1 MNSENEL
8 DQNQNKTYNLKCR
21 KESAKKLMKQFL
33 DSKEKDEKALDKIIS
48 LDNTL
53 PDIYVYKLKNSV
65 DAKLKE
71 RSYEIVDK
79 ESLKKFNVDKKINY
93 RDLYFEL
100 IDYITSINL
109 DEPENASDKYEK
121 EDFLIEEQDDSYSE
135 SESIESEENNIHKN
149 TDKNGGAIKVELK
162 VDFEE
167 KSDLDENVSDSEFK
181 EVLEKMQKFD
191 INNLLIKNEK
201 INVAHIR
208 IKFYKIYE
216 TYFSFINYKNNYP
229 EFESELFY
237 FHCLRYMLET
247 YKKLL
252 YKRFIKKIL
261 LTKSNMI
268 IPLTEKIK
276 NGEINDNSIKIFYYY
291 IMNTQYYVDDKYL
304 LPLKKNF
311 IFAEFNDYIIK
322 NNNLYKKNNQNEILL
337 EHADEYLIDE
347 IINNN
352 LVFSK
357 DKINDLKRF
366 YSIKGLLKNLTF
378 KKEEGDKFWE
388 EFLSS
393 KVLDDLVQSLFKRE
407 NIFKKKEIIDLFK
420 ERSYYFPNFNTSFL
434 ALSHKEIFYMY
445 FPPTEV
451 VCPNEALKDSDI
463 LDMINRAANK
473 IKIHHEWGHTSSS
486 YLFFTLKIKYFT
498 TPERKIKYKET
509 TESKNT
515 LKPNKEGGKDVEML
529 LYGRVIEYL
538 NAKEAI
544 FILNNK
550 NYNLSLNDFR
560 NKFIALKNKKLDD
573 VFQEALTNT
582 EIDDYIKK
590 AYEEY
595 KTRDKIVKY
604 NLQDFSFKI
613 KAKKK
618 AYINFENIK
627 FELGN
632 NYHPKHSDFI
642 KKKK

>member
-1 MNSENEL
+1 MKCENES
-8 DQNQNKTYNLKCR
+8 DQNNTYNLKNR
-21 KESAKKLMKQFL
+21 KELAKKLMNQFL
-33 DSKEKDEKALDKIIS
+33 NSEEKDEKILDKIIS

-53 PDIYVYKLKNSV
+53 PGIYVYKLKNSF

-71 RSYEIVDK
+71 RSYEILDK

-93 RDLYFEL
+93 KDLYFEL
-100 IDYITSINL
+100 IDYISSINL
-109 DEPENASDKYEK
+109 DEPENASDKFEK
-121 EDFLIEEQDDSYSE
+121 EDFLTGESNDSE
-135 SESIESEENNIHKN
+135 SESIEFDDNDIHKN
-149 TDKNGGAIKVELK
+149 TDKNNNNIKEELK

-167 KSDLDENVSDSEFK
+167 KNDLDENVSDSEFK
-181 EVLEKMQKFD
+181 EVLEKMQNFD

-201 INVAHIR
+201 INVENIK
-208 IKFYKIYE
+208 IKFSKIYE

-229 EFESELFY
+229 DFESELFY

-252 YKRFIKKIL
+252 YRRFIQKIFI
-261 LTKSNMI
+261 TQSI
-268 IPLTEKIK
+268 TSFTEKIK
-276 NGEINDNSIKIFYYY
+276 NGEINDNLMKMFYYY
-291 IMNTQYYVDDKYL
+291 IMNTQYHLIDNYL
-304 LPLKKNF
+304 KLLMKKSNF
-311 IFAEFNDYIIK
+311 NENNDYIVK

-337 EHADEYLIDE
+337 ENVDEYLIDE

-352 LVFSK
+352 VLSSK
-357 DKINDLKRF
+357 NKNKELKLY

-378 KKEEGDKFWE
+378 RKEDGDKFWK

-393 KVLDDLVQSLFKRE
+393 QVLEDIVKSLFKRE
-407 NIFKKKEIIDLFK
+407 NIFNKKEIIDLFK
-420 ERSYYFPNFNTSFL
+420 ERSYYFPNFNTNFL

-451 VCPNEALKDSDI
+451 KYPNNASKDSDI

-473 IKIHHEWGHTSSS
+473 IKIQHEWGHTSSS
-486 YLFFTLKIKYFT
+486 YLFFTQKIKYFT
-498 TPERKIKYKET
+498 TPERKIKYQET

-515 LKPNKEGGKDVEML
+515 VKFIKEGGTSVEIL
-529 LYGRVIEYL
+529 LYGRVIEDL

-560 NKFIALKNKKLDD
+560 DKFIELEKKKLDD
-573 VFQEALTNT
+573 VFKEALTNT

-595 KTRDKIVKY
+595 KEKDKNFKY
-604 NLQDFSFKI
+604 NLEDYSLKI
-613 KAKKK
+613 KANKKTF
-618 AYINFENIK
+618 INFENIK
-627 FELGN
+627 FKLGKN
-632 NYHPKHSDFI
+632 CHPKHSDFI
-642 KKKK
+642 KNKK